1 MCLLLYIATD
11 VPLAVGT
18 TGKLTVEEV
27 ESEVLAELQSI
38 FSKPGI
44 RYVGV
49 GGGCSCDF
57 RHVMAEEPFD
67 YYDGMFDHE
76 DDDERRQAI
85 AVMSELL
92 GLVQDRMP
100 RSVELLPAWDRERV
114 SQSNGTCTVRLSEVR
129 PERFFFIEDYLY
141 TLLP

>member
-1 MCLLLYIATD
+1 
-11 VPLAVGT
+11 
-18 TGKLTVEEV
+18 
-27 ESEVLAELQSI
+27 
-38 FSKPGI
+38 
-44 RYVGV
+44 
-49 GGGCSCDF
+49 
-57 RHVMAEEPFD
+57 MAEEPFD